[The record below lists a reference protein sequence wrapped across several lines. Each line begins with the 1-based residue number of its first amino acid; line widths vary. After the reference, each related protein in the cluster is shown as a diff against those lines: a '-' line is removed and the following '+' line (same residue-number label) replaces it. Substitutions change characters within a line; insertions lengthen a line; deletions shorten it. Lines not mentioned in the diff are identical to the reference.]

1 MAVQDVPVRPY
12 EPTAAR
18 VHLSG
23 KLPRPKTVTVDFHGH
38 MRIPAADE
46 LVQPRVSSESVSNIR
61 YANQTTLEARA
72 KQDQQRWQHLT
83 EVKERLADMDQMG
96 LDVMAISC
104 APGQFYYHAEPALGA
119 ESSQIVNDGI
129 AAKIKDHA
137 KRFVG
142 IATVPLQDTEL
153 AIVELERAI
162 NHLGFKGVEVGAGV
176 NEEELSTPR
185 LEPFWSKC
193 EELDIPVF
201 IHPTSFASPRLKRH
215 MFTNTIGNPLETTVA
230 VHYLIFDGVM
240 ERHPALKVFLA
251 HGGGFA
257 AHYAARMDHA
267 YGARSDS
274 RGSISAPPSTYLKR
288 FYLDTVVFGIDQLA
302 FLINK
307 YGTDHLLIGTDY
319 PFAMGEYGPVEHV
332 YQVDGLSEADREN
345 ICGLN
350 ALSLMNLDPQQ
361 FAR

>member
-1 MAVQDVPVRPY
+1 
-12 EPTAAR
+12 
-18 VHLSG
+18 
-23 KLPRPKTVTVDFHGH
+23 
-38 MRIPAADE
+38 
-46 LVQPRVSSESVSNIR
+46 
-61 YANQTTLEARA
+61 
-72 KQDQQRWQHLT
+72 
-83 EVKERLADMDQMG
+83 
-96 LDVMAISC
+96 
-104 APGQFYYHAEPALGA
+104 
-119 ESSQIVNDGI
+119 
-129 AAKIKDHA
+129 
-137 KRFVG
+137 
-142 IATVPLQDTEL
+142 
-153 AIVELERAI
+153 
-162 NHLGFKGVEVGAGV
+162 
-176 NEEELSTPR
+176 
-185 LEPFWSKC
+185 
-193 EELDIPVF
+193 
-201 IHPTSFASPRLKRH
+201 
-215 MFTNTIGNPLETTVA
+215 
-230 VHYLIFDGVM
+230 M